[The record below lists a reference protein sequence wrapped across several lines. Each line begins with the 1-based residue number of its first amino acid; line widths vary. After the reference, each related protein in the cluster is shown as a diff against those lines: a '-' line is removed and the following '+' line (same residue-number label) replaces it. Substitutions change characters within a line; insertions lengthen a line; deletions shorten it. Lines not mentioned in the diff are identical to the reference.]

1 MYIYCTVFRLKKP
14 ICIHITDV
22 YQSNLTLQENIDC
35 SYESVASSPDPVVS
49 VFDRAAQGVVCT

>member
-1 MYIYCTVFRLKKP
+1 MQSSVLKKP